1 MPETVRLLID
11 LCEARPFTSVAVLI
25 ASILYVRLMTGG
37 PRVY

>member
-1 MPETVRLLID
+1 MPEPVRLLID
-11 LCEARPFTSVAVLI
+11 LCEARPFASLAVAI